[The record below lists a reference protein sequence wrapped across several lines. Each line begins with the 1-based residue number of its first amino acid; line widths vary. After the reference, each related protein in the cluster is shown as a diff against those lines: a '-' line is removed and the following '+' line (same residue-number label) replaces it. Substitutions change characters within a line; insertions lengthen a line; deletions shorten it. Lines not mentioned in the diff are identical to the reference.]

1 MKSIK
6 SITVLMAT
14 GILVAGCATGGGNAM
29 SAKDAAM
36 KKAIAADKKPFA
48 GPASV
53 AYADK
58 LWVALKNANLAGPGM
73 TKTEAY
79 KGSHPHGAVLMNATS
94 TLTVDGQTDTVIVK
108 SNFGGEGVSV
118 EAVDADPAKYL
129 KAVTVMYKRPGY
141 DPENK
146 DWFWAKYLS
155 DGTLDKNP
163 KGMQLAGRVAKGKP
177 MGCIACHTAAPGG
190 DMVFTN

>member
-6 SITVLMAT
+6 AITVLMAT
-14 GILVAGCATGGGNAM
+14 SILVAGCAAGGGNAM
-29 SAKDAAM
+29 SAKEAGM
-36 KKAIAADKKPFA
+36 KKTMAADKMAFS

-53 AYADK
+53 AYANK
-58 LWVALKNANLAGPGM
+58 LWVALNGANLAGPGM
-73 TKTEAY
+73 KKTDAY

-94 TLTVDGQTDTVIVK
+94 DLTVDGKTNTVIVK

-141 DPENK
+141 DADNS
-146 DWFWAKYLS
+146 DWFWAKYLA

-177 MGCIACHTAAPGG
+177 KGCIACHTAAPGG